1 MKLAEKSNE
10 VFEEINEV
18 KKLYIREFIDGDELK
33 SMDHQEFELV
43 QKMLKIIDLSMDLVH
58 EEMKAIDEI
67 DSKLDKLLEKK
78 KD

>member
-10 VFEEINEV
+10 IFEEINEV
-18 KKLYIREFIDGDELK
+18 KKLYIREFIDEDELK
-33 SMDHQEFELV
+33 NMNHHQFELV
-43 QKMLKIIDLSMDLVH
+43 QKMLKIIDLSMDLAH

-67 DSKLDKLLEKK
+67 NSKLDKLLAKQ

>member
-18 KKLYIREFIDGDELK
+18 KKLYIREFIDEDELK

>member
-18 KKLYIREFIDGDELK
+18 KKLYIREFIDEDELK
-33 SMDHQEFELV
+33 NMDHQEFELV

>member
-18 KKLYIREFIDGDELK
+18 KKLYIRELIDEDELK
-33 SMDHQEFELV
+33 SMDYQEFELV
-43 QKMLKIIDLSMDLVH
+43 QKMLKIIDLAMDLVH

-67 DSKLDKLLEKK
+67 DSKLDKLLEKQ

>member
-1 MKLAEKSNE
+1 MSLVVKSDE
-10 VFEEINEV
+10 VFKEINEV
-18 KKLYIREFIDGDELK
+18 KKLYIREFIDEDELK

-43 QKMLKIIDLSMDLVH
+43 QKMLKIIDLTMDLAH

-67 DSKLDKLLEKK
+67 DSKLDKLLAKQ

>member
-1 MKLAEKSNE
+1 MKLAEKSNK

-18 KKLYIREFIDGDELK
+18 KKLYIRVFIDEDELK

-43 QKMLKIIDLSMDLVH
+43 QKMLKIIDLSIDLAH
-58 EEMKAIDEI
+58 EEMKTIDEI
-67 DSKLDKLLEKK
+67 NSKLDKLLAKQ

>member
-10 VFEEINEV
+10 FFEEINEV
-18 KKLYIREFIDGDELK
+18 KKLYISEIIDEDELK

-58 EEMKAIDEI
+58 EELKAIDEI
-67 DSKLDKLLEKK
+67 NSKVDKLLAKQ

>member
-18 KKLYIREFIDGDELK
+18 KKLYIRELIDEDELK
-33 SMDHQEFELV
+33 NMDHQEFELV